1 MACCS
6 PVSWAPSDRCFS
18 SPHRLFVTQV
28 PSELAQ
34 SLLEAFIPHRDQ
46 LLVGLHVERLRSSL
60 RRPAEEQRHPVLMN
74 AIFLWACYF
83 SRTPS
88 LNQHEPLYLSRATEA
103 FHDWLRSP
111 TKVVDYFLVN
121 GRIMEGCHYAST
133 AASLRRDVGM
143 GLEGTFSLPPAQD
156 AIERGERILAFWQVF
171 CLDRCWSAAL
181 RRPPLI
187 SDGPGALSTINAP
200 WPQDIIEY
208 EVENFS
214 DITNLNTVQTF
225 LAHQIQ
231 VPVLAGGFSN
241 FALRA
246 KASALLDLAT
256 KVAFSWNTSG
266 VALTQ
271 LSEQDTLAV
280 EDSINRFIA
289 SIMPVHQMGAIHA
302 AALIRLY
309 YLRGEVDQLWNE
321 KCLLAARGMLLV
333 IGQVSEMDIEFLD
346 PIVGSCWA
354 SAAHVFIREMAQVE
368 TWSPITSNELG
379 SHVGTIT
386 SALSRLSMTFPLAGF
401 LTSRLQSSLGLV

>member
-1 MACCS
+1 
-6 PVSWAPSDRCFS
+6 
-18 SPHRLFVTQV
+18 
-28 PSELAQ
+28 
-34 SLLEAFIPHRDQ
+34 
-46 LLVGLHVERLRSSL
+46 
-60 RRPAEEQRHPVLMN
+60 MN

-111 TKVVDYFLVN
+111 TKVVDVIQGCCLLSQYFLVN

-133 AASLRRDVGM
+133 AASLVLQWGLHRQGSERRDVGM

-208 EVENFS
+208 EVVRDCRSSFGARVDAGLQENFS

-256 KVAFSWNTSG
+256 KVAFSWNTCE
-266 VALTQ
+266 
-271 LSEQDTLAV
+271 LSPKAT
-280 EDSINRFIA
+280 
-289 SIMPVHQMGAIHA
+289 H
-302 AALIRLY
+302 
-309 YLRGEVDQLWNE
+309 
-321 KCLLAARGMLLV
+321 
-333 IGQVSEMDIEFLD
+333 
-346 PIVGSCWA
+346 
-354 SAAHVFIREMAQVE
+354 
-368 TWSPITSNELG
+368 
-379 SHVGTIT
+379 
-386 SALSRLSMTFPLAGF
+386 
-401 LTSRLQSSLGLV
+401 LGLPFYTRWFGSRCGVDPVIRTRHAGC